1 MISIVIMT
9 CKDLALE
16 AATHHIIVDL
26 GTTTAEDTTY
36 R

>member
-1 MISIVIMT
+1 MISTVIMI

-26 GTTTAEDTTY
+26 GTTTTEDTTY
-36 R
+36 Q